1 MGPAEWDLE
10 KWDHVKLMR
19 FHKAKCRA
27 LHVEQSQIFRQTGQ
41 DLLDSSPAEKGLV
54 DGKLDRKQQYTL
66 AAKKTNRILHGIKK
80 QLASRQREVIVP
92 FYSALARPHLKYGVR
107 SCSPHYRKD
116 KDLLKW
122 VEGRTTKMISTLT
135 ASPIRK
141 G

>member
-1 MGPAEWDLE
+1 MGPEEWDVE
-10 KWDHVKLMR
+10 KRAHVNLMR

-27 LHVEQSQIFRQTGQ
+27 LHVEQSQISRQTGQ

-80 QLASRQREVIVP
+80 QLASRQQEVIVP

-116 KDLLKW
+116 
-122 VEGRTTKMISTLT
+122 
-135 ASPIRK
+135 
-141 G
+141 